1 MDLKDLTIGNI
12 IKLSEK
18 VIDNGTNI
26 YKLFG
31 ASFQAFQG
39 ARLFVLAYD
48 ATDDNEAG
56 IKNKVFSS
64 KSKKWKL

>member
-56 IKNKVFSS
+56 IKNNKVFSS
-64 KSKKWKL
+64 KSKK